1 MPGPITA
8 QLGRIS
14 GPLLASNLVRNGVD
28 LSVETDLLYLN
39 VSDGRVGLNTDT
51 PTADL
56 EILGTT
62 RLINQEVTDLADIA
76 NIGFNADGSIY
87 SNVGP
92 VIVSPNQLVSPYLE
106 FERNITDNLEINDN
120 FIRNRLSTPD
130 ISASSIFLQ
139 ASGSGSVI
147 LDNNT
152 EILGDLNV
160 EGNIH
165 INGDLSKQGNLI
177 IGNNVIEDTVI
188 VGTDFT
194 QGIIPGDDLLYD
206 LGSPTRRWRDVYITD
221 PTTALFNVSQYVNI
235 SDQLAISGTTRTIF
249 TLQSNEDL
257 LIQPDSGITK
267 IENIQFQ
274 DQYIT
279 NLDPITP
286 LILSNT
292 GNGYTKFLGTNGM
305 VIPNG
310 DTSERNGYE
319 VGATRWNT
327 ELAQMECFDGSIWII
342 STGPGE
348 TISEAAMEELGHL
361 YTLILG

>member
-14 GPLLASNLVRNGVD
+14 GPLLAPNLIRNGVD

-62 RLINQEVTDLADIA
+62 RLINQEVTGLADIA

-92 VIVSPNQLVSPYLE
+92 IIVSPNQSLSPYLE
-106 FERNITDNLEINDN
+106 FERNITDSLEINDN

-130 ISASSIFLQ
+130 VLASSILLQ
-139 ASGSGSVI
+139 ASGTGSVI
-147 LDNNT
+147 LDSNT
-152 EILGDLNV
+152 AILGDLNV
-160 EGNIH
+160 QGNIT
-165 INGDLSKQGNLI
+165 INGDLSKQGNII
-177 IGNNVIEDTVI
+177 IGNNILEDTVT

-194 QGIIPGDDLLYD
+194 QGIIPGDNLLYD
-206 LGSPTRRWRDVYITD
+206 LGSPSKRWRDVYITD
-221 PTTALFNVSQYVNI
+221 PTTALFNVSQFVNI
-235 SDQLAISGTTRTIF
+235 SDQLAINGNTRTIF

-257 LIQPDSGITK
+257 LIQPDNGITI
-267 IENIQFQ
+267 IENLQFQ

-279 NLDPITP
+279 NLSLSTPIT
-286 LILSNT
+286 LINT
-292 GNGYTKFLGTNGM
+292 GIGYTKFQGTNGM
-305 VIPNG
+305 VIPSG

-327 ELAQMECFDGSIWII
+327 EIEQMECFDGSIWII
-342 STGPGE
+342 ATGPGA
-348 TISEAAMEELGHL
+348 TIAVSDMEELGHI

>member
-14 GPLLASNLVRNGVD
+14 GPLLAPNLIRNGVD

-62 RLINQEVTDLADIA
+62 RLINQEVNGLADVA

-92 VIVSPNQLVSPYLE
+92 IIVSPNQSLSPYLE

-130 ISASSIFLQ
+130 VLASSILLQ
-139 ASGSGSVI
+139 ASGTGSVI
-147 LDNNT
+147 LDNNV
-152 EILGDLNV
+152 EILGNLNV

-177 IGNNVIEDTVI
+177 IGNNVVEDTVTI
-188 VGTDFT
+188 GTDFT
-194 QGIIPGDDLLYD
+194 QGIIPGDDLLYN
-206 LGSPTRRWRDVYITD
+206 LGSPSLRWRDVYITD
-221 PTTALFNVSQYVNI
+221 PTTAFFNVSQFVNI
-235 SDQLAISGTTRTIF
+235 SDQLAINGNTRTIF

-257 LIQPDSGITK
+257 LIQPDSGVTR
-267 IENIQFQ
+267 IENLQFQ

-279 NLDPITP
+279 NLSLSTPIT
-286 LILSNT
+286 LLNT
-292 GNGYTKFLGTNGM
+292 GIGYTKFLGTNGM

-310 DTSERNGYE
+310 NTSQRDGYE

-342 STGPGE
+342 ATGPGE
-348 TISEAAMEELGHL
+348 TISEEAMEELGHI